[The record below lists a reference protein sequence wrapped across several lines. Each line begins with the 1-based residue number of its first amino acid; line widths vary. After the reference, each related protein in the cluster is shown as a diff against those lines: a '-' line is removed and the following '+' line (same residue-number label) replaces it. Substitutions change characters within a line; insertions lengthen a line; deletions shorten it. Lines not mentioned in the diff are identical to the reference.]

1 MYEGKIAKM
10 QEIYDL
16 KESNG
21 IIENLQK
28 SIEVHKQEKKELQEA
43 LQETEDLELQVT
55 SLKREKD
62 AIFQEKKDNEISMLK
77 LIEDNKNL
85 EQKIKDQNKV
95 IEAMQEG
102 VD

>member
-62 AIFQEKKDNEISMLK
+62 AIF
-77 LIEDNKNL
+77 
-85 EQKIKDQNKV
+85 
-95 IEAMQEG
+95 
-102 VD
+102 

>member
-1 MYEGKIAKM
+1 MSKM
-10 QEIYDL
+10 NEIQEI
-16 KESNG
+16 KERDG

-62 AIFQEKKDNEISMLK
+62 AIF
-77 LIEDNKNL
+77 
-85 EQKIKDQNKV
+85 
-95 IEAMQEG
+95 
-102 VD
+102 

>member
-1 MYEGKIAKM
+1 ME
-10 QEIYDL
+10 EI
-16 KESNG
+16 KERDG